1 MMTYKD
7 QSKSVE
13 ERVQHLLSLMT
24 TEEKVGQLTQPFGW
38 QTYTNDQG
46 NITLNDSF
54 KQQVENGGIGSL
66 YGALRADPWTGVTLE
81 NGLSAREGAEAVNL
95 IQRYAIEH
103 SRLGIPILIGEECSH
118 GHMAIDGT
126 VYPVPLLLGSTWNVD
141 LYREMCQAVAR
152 ETRAQGGAVTYSP
165 VLDVVRDPR
174 WGRTE
179 ECFGEDPFLIGE
191 LAVASVEGLQGESL
205 DRGDTVAATLKHF
218 VGYGSSEGGRNAGPV
233 HMGWRELLAVDLHPF
248 RKAVE
253 AGAASIMPA
262 YNEIDGTPCTVNTE
276 LLEDVLRKDWGF
288 DGLVITDC
296 GAINMLASGH
306 DVAADGMEASVQA
319 IEAGIDMEMS
329 GEMFG
334 QYLVQAV
341 AEGKL
346 DVKILDQAVSRV
358 LALKFRLGLFEQP
371 YVDADR
377 AAEVIGS
384 EQHIQLARQLAAE
397 GVVLLKN
404 EADTLPLSTATA
416 GRIAVIGPNADQAYN
431 QLGDY
436 TSPQPK
442 SKVATVLDGIRI
454 KLANRVLGHTNEVAD
469 RHGMHEKD
477 DRPAGYGD
485 NHAAKNVAS
494 DLERDSSEVL
504 YAPGCRIKGD
514 SKEGFER
521 AIEVASQADTVI
533 MVVGGSSARDFGEG
547 TIDLKTGASNV
558 SDHSWN
564 DMECGE
570 GIDRMTLGL
579 AGVQLELIQEIHK
592 LGKKLVVVYINGRPI
607 TEPWVDEHADAILE
621 AWYPGQEGGH
631 AIADILFGDVNPSG
645 RLTISIP
652 KHVGQLPIYYNG
664 KRSRGKR
671 YLEED
676 LEPRY
681 AFGYGLSYT
690 TYEYSEPQLSAA
702 SMTTD
707 DSVTVSVNV
716 TNTGRYAGAE
726 VVQMYITDVVSSLT
740 RPAKELK
747 GFAKVNLEPGE
758 TQTVEFRIGAE
769 QLQYIGRDLKPVVE
783 PGQFHIH
790 IGSSVN
796 DTQMAELTVREA

>member
-1 MMTYKD
+1 MTYKD

-46 NITLNDSF
+46 NITLNESF
-54 KQQVENGGIGSL
+54 KEQVENGGIGSL

-95 IQRYAIEH
+95 IQRYAVEH

-233 HMGWRELLAVDLHPF
+233 HMGWRELLEVDLYPF

-253 AGAASIMPA
+253 AGAQSIMPA

-306 DVAADGMEASVQA
+306 DVAADGLDASVQA

-346 DVKILDQAVSRV
+346 DVQVLDQAASRV

-384 EQHIQLARQLAAE
+384 EAHVQLARQLAAE

-404 EADTLPLSTATA
+404 EAETLPLSTATA

-442 SKVATVLDGIRI
+442 SKVATVLDGIRS
-454 KLANRVLGHTNEVAD
+454 KLASHVDGQT
-469 RHGMHEKD
+469 EKSSVGP
-477 DRPAGYGD
+477 RTG
-485 NHAAKNVAS
+485 
-494 DLERDSSEVL
+494 DSSTDQVL

-558 SDHSWN
+558 SDNSWN

-592 LGKKLVVVYINGRPI
+592 LGKNLVVVYINGRPI

-645 RLTISIP
+645 KLTISIP

-690 TYEYSEPQLSAA
+690 TFEYSEPKLGAE
-702 SMTTD
+702 SMTAGDT
-707 DSVTVSVNV
+707 VTVSVNV

-726 VVQMYITDVVSSLT
+726 VVQMYISDVVSSLT

-747 GFAKVNLEPGE
+747 GFAKVKLEPGE
-758 TQTVEFRIGAE
+758 TQIVEFHIGAE

>member
-1 MMTYKD
+1 MTYKD

-13 ERVQHLLSLMT
+13 ERVQRLLSLMT

-179 ECFGEDPFLIGE
+179 ECFGEDPYLIGE

-233 HMGWRELLAVDLHPF
+233 HMGWRELLEVDLYPF

-306 DVAADGMEASVQA
+306 DVAADGLEASVQA

-346 DVKILDQAVSRV
+346 DMQVLDQAASRV

-371 YVDADR
+371 YVDADW

-384 EQHIQLARQLAAE
+384 EAHVELARQLAAE

-404 EADTLPLSTATA
+404 EADTLPLSLANV

-442 SKVATVLDGIRI
+442 SKVATVLDGIRS
-454 KLANRVLGHTNEVAD
+454 KLANHVDGQT
-469 RHGMHEKD
+469 EKSSVG
-477 DRPAGYGD
+477 PLIG
-485 NHAAKNVAS
+485 
-494 DLERDSSEVL
+494 DSSTDQVL

-558 SDHSWN
+558 SDNSWN

-645 RLTISIP
+645 KLTISIP

-702 SMTTD
+702 SMTAG
-707 DSVTVSVNV
+707 DSVKVSVNV

-726 VVQMYITDVVSSLT
+726 VVQMYISDVVSSLT

>member
-1 MMTYKD
+1 MTYKD

-46 NITLNDSF
+46 NITLNESF

-95 IQRYAIEH
+95 IQRYAVEH

-179 ECFGEDPFLIGE
+179 ECFGEDPYLIGE
-191 LAVASVEGLQGESL
+191 LAVASVEGLQGENL
-205 DRGDTVAATLKHF
+205 EHGDTVAATLKHF

-233 HMGWRELLAVDLHPF
+233 HMGWRELLEVDLYPF

-306 DVAADGMEASVQA
+306 DVATDGLDASVQA

-346 DVKILDQAVSRV
+346 DVQVLDQAVSRV

-384 EQHIQLARQLAAE
+384 EQHIQLARQLATE

-404 EADTLPLSTATA
+404 EADTLPLSIGNL

-442 SKVATVLDGIRI
+442 SKVATVLDGIRS
-454 KLANRVLGHTNEVAD
+454 KLANRMDVQT
-469 RHGMHEKD
+469 EKSTVGFVTD
-477 DRPAGYGD
+477 G
-485 NHAAKNVAS
+485 
-494 DLERDSSEVL
+494 SSVDQVL

-645 RLTISIP
+645 KLTISIP

-690 TYEYSEPQLSAA
+690 TFEYSEPQLSDA
-702 SMTTD
+702 SMTAG

-716 TNTGRYAGAE
+716 TNTGPYAGAE
-726 VVQMYITDVVSSLT
+726 VVQMYISDVVSSLT

-796 DTQMAELTVREA
+796 DTQMAELTIREA

>member
-1 MMTYKD
+1 MIYKD
-7 QSKSVE
+7 KSKSVE
-13 ERVQHLLSLMT
+13 ERVEHLLSLMT
-24 TEEKVGQLTQPFGW
+24 TEEKAGQLIQPFGW

-46 NITLNDSF
+46 NITLNESF
-54 KQQVENGGIGSL
+54 KQQVENGGVGSL

-95 IQRYAIEH
+95 IQRHAVEQ

-141 LYREMCQAVAR
+141 LYRDMCRAVAR

-179 ECFGEDPFLIGE
+179 ECFGEDPYLIGE
-191 LAVASVEGLQGESL
+191 LAVASVQGLQGERL
-205 DRGDTVAATLKHF
+205 DQEDAVAATLKHF

-233 HMGWRELLAVDLHPF
+233 HMGWRELLEVDLYPF

-253 AGAASIMPA
+253 AGAQSIMPA
-262 YNEIDGTPCTVNTE
+262 YNEIDGIPCTVNTE
-276 LLEDVLRKDWGF
+276 LLDDVLRKDWGF

-306 DVAADGMEASVQA
+306 DVASDGLEASVQA
-319 IEAGIDMEMS
+319 IQAGIDMEMS

-334 QYLVQAV
+334 QYLVQAIS
-341 AEGKL
+341 EGKL
-346 DVKILDQAVSRV
+346 EMQVLDQAVRRV
-358 LALKFRLGLFEQP
+358 LALKFKLGLFEQP

-384 EQHIQLARQLAAE
+384 EEHIQLARQLAAE

-404 EADTLPLSTATA
+404 EAATLPLSTATA

-442 SKVATVLDGIRI
+442 SKVATVLDGIRS
-454 KLANRVLGHTNEVAD
+454 KLAVSESGH
-469 RHGMHEKD
+469 
-477 DRPAGYGD
+477 AGEGSAEHS
-485 NHAAKNVAS
+485 N
-494 DLERDSSEVL
+494 SENQVL

-514 SKEGFER
+514 SREGFEH
-521 AIEVASQADTVI
+521 AIETARQADTVI

-558 SDHSWN
+558 SDNSWN

-592 LGKKLVVVYINGRPI
+592 LGKTLVIVYINGRPI

-631 AIADILFGDVNPSG
+631 AIAEILFGEVNPSG
-645 RLTISIP
+645 KLTISIP

-681 AFGYGLSYT
+681 PFGYGLSYT
-690 TYEYSEPQLSAA
+690 TFDYSEPKLSTE
-702 SMTTD
+702 SMTANET
-707 DSVTVSVNV
+707 VTVSVEV
-716 TNTGRYAGAE
+716 TNTGSCRGAE
-726 VVQMYITDVVSSLT
+726 VIQMYVSDVVSRVA

-747 GFAKVNLEPGE
+747 GFEKVILEPGE
-758 TQTVEFRIGAE
+758 TKTVAFHIGSE
-769 QLQYIGRDLKPVVE
+769 QLQYIGRDLTPVVE

-790 IGSSVN
+790 IGRHVK
-796 DTQMAELTVREA
+796 DTQFAELTVEEA

>member
-1 MMTYKD
+1 MTYKD

-46 NITLNDSF
+46 NITLNESF

-95 IQRYAIEH
+95 IQRYAVEH

-141 LYREMCQAVAR
+141 LYREMCQAVAK

-205 DRGDTVAATLKHF
+205 DREDAVAATLKHF

-233 HMGWRELLAVDLHPF
+233 HMGWRELLEVDLYPF

-306 DVAADGMEASVQA
+306 DVATDGLDASVQA

-346 DVKILDQAVSRV
+346 DVQVLDQAVSRV
-358 LALKFRLGLFEQP
+358 LGLKFKLGLFEQP

-384 EQHIQLARQLAAE
+384 EQHVQLARQLAAE

-404 EADTLPLSTATA
+404 EADTLPLSIGNL

-442 SKVATVLDGIRI
+442 SKVATVLDGIRS
-454 KLANRVLGHTNEVAD
+454 KLANRMDVQT
-469 RHGMHEKD
+469 EK
-477 DRPAGYGD
+477 
-485 NHAAKNVAS
+485 
-494 DLERDSSEVL
+494 SSVGFVTDGSSVDQVL

-645 RLTISIP
+645 KLTISIP

-690 TYEYSEPQLSAA
+690 TFEYSEPQLSDA
-702 SMTTD
+702 SMTAG

-716 TNTGRYAGAE
+716 TNTGPYAGAE
-726 VVQMYITDVVSSLT
+726 VVQMYISDVVSSLT

-796 DTQMAELTVREA
+796 DTHMTELTVREA

>member
-1 MMTYKD
+1 MMIYKD
-7 QSKSVE
+7 KSNSVE
-13 ERVQHLLSLMT
+13 ERVEHLLSLMT
-24 TEEKVGQLTQPFGW
+24 TEEKAGQLIQPFGW

-46 NITLNDSF
+46 NITLNESF
-54 KQQVENGGIGSL
+54 KQQVENGGVGSL

-95 IQRYAIEH
+95 IQRHAVEH

-141 LYREMCQAVAR
+141 LYRDMCRAVAR

-179 ECFGEDPFLIGE
+179 ECFGEDPYLIGE
-191 LAVASVEGLQGESL
+191 LAVASVQGLQGERL
-205 DRGDTVAATLKHF
+205 DQEDAVAATLKHF

-233 HMGWRELLAVDLHPF
+233 HMGWRELLEVDLYPF

-253 AGAASIMPA
+253 AGAQSIMPA
-262 YNEIDGTPCTVNTE
+262 YNEIDGIPCTVNTE
-276 LLEDVLRKDWGF
+276 LLDDVLRKDWGF

-306 DVAADGMEASVQA
+306 DVAADGLEASVQA
-319 IEAGIDMEMS
+319 IQAGIDMEMS

-334 QYLVQAV
+334 QYLVQAIS
-341 AEGKL
+341 EGKL
-346 DVKILDQAVSRV
+346 EMHVLDQAVRRV
-358 LALKFRLGLFEQP
+358 LALKFKLGLFEQP

-384 EQHIQLARQLAAE
+384 AEHIQLARQLASE

-404 EADTLPLSTATA
+404 EAAALPLSTATA

-442 SKVATVLDGIRI
+442 SKVATVLDGIRS
-454 KLANRVLGHTNEVAD
+454 KLAVSER
-469 RHGMHEKD
+469 
-477 DRPAGYGD
+477 GYAEED
-485 NHAAKNVAS
+485 S
-494 DLERDSSEVL
+494 DGQSNGEARVL

-514 SKEGFER
+514 SREGFEH
-521 AIEVASQADTVI
+521 AIETARQADTVI

-558 SDHSWN
+558 SDNSWN

-579 AGVQLELIQEIHK
+579 AGVQLELIQEIHE
-592 LGKKLVVVYINGRPI
+592 LGKTLVIVYINGRPI

-631 AIADILFGDVNPSG
+631 AIADILFGEVNPSG
-645 RLTISIP
+645 KLTISIP

-681 AFGYGLSYT
+681 PFGYGLSYT
-690 TYEYSEPQLSAA
+690 TFNYSEPELSTE
-702 SMTTD
+702 SMKADET
-707 DSVTVSVNV
+707 VTVSVEV
-716 TNTGRYAGAE
+716 TNTGACRGAE
-726 VVQMYITDVVSSLT
+726 VIQMYVSDVVSRVA

-758 TQTVEFRIGAE
+758 TKTVAFHIGAE
-769 QLQYIGRDLKPVVE
+769 QLQYIGRDLTPVVE

-790 IGSSVN
+790 IGRHVN
-796 DTQMAELTVREA
+796 DTQFAELTVEEA

>member
-1 MMTYKD
+1 MTYKD

-205 DRGDTVAATLKHF
+205 ERGDTVAATLKHF

-233 HMGWRELLAVDLHPF
+233 HMGWRELLEVDLYPF

-306 DVAADGMEASVQA
+306 DVTADGMEASVQA
-319 IEAGIDMEMS
+319 IVAGIDMEMS

-341 AEGKL
+341 AGGKL
-346 DVKILDQAVSRV
+346 DVQVLDQAVSRV

-404 EADTLPLSTATA
+404 EADTLPLSIANV

-442 SKVATVLDGIRI
+442 SKVATVLDGIRS
-454 KLANRVLGHTNEVAD
+454 KLASHVDGQT
-469 RHGMHEKD
+469 EKSSV
-477 DRPAGYGD
+477 GSLTG
-485 NHAAKNVAS
+485 
-494 DLERDSSEVL
+494 DSSTDQVL
-504 YAPGCRIKGD
+504 YTPGCRIKGD

-521 AIEVASQADTVI
+521 ALEVANQADTVI

-558 SDHSWN
+558 SDNSWN

-645 RLTISIP
+645 KLTISIP

-690 TYEYSEPQLSAA
+690 TYEYSELKLSAA
-702 SMTTD
+702 SMTAGE
-707 DSVTVSVNV
+707 SVTVSVNV
-716 TNTGRYAGAE
+716 TNTGLYAGAE
-726 VVQMYITDVVSSLT
+726 VVQMYISDVVSSLT

-758 TQTVEFRIGAE
+758 TQTVEFHIGAE

-796 DTQMAELTVREA
+796 DTQTTELTVREA